1 MSKTMLKTILSAALL
16 AAVAAFAT
24 PSFAS
29 YGQLDTAAAMSA
41 AAPQGAV
48 LQATQTAAKPVV
60 LAYKPDCKSRNGKNP
75 CN

>member
-1 MSKTMLKTILSAALL
+1 MPKTILSAALL

-29 YGQLDTAAAMSA
+29 YAQLDSA
-41 AAPQGAV
+41 SSLTTAAPQGAQ
-48 LQATQTAAKPVV
+48 LQATQTAARPVV